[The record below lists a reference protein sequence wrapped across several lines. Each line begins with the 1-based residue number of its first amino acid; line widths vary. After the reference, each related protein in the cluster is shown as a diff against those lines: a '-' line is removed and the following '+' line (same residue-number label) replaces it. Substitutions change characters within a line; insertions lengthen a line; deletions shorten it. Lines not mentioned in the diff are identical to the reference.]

1 MGVHLKTQC
10 DKKYFVA
17 FYIINYKQKRWQQVK
32 KKLQYNITVVITK
45 NFVLSFCWTKKSVRK
60 NLLIEYN
67 KL

>member
-10 DKKYFVA
+10 DEKYIVA

-45 NFVLSFCWTKKSVRK
+45 NFVLSFC
-60 NLLIEYN
+60 
-67 KL
+67 

>member
-1 MGVHLKTQC
+1 MGIHLKTQC
-10 DKKYFVA
+10 DEKYIVA

-32 KKLQYNITVVITK
+32 KSYSTITISYNK
-45 NFVLSFCWTKKSVRK
+45 EFCFKFSFWTKKPVGK

>member
-10 DKKYFVA
+10 DEKYIVA

-32 KKLQYNITVVITK
+32 KKLQYNYCSYNK
-45 NFVLSFCWTKKSVRK
+45 EFCFKFLLNKKSVGK